1 MKIDRS
7 ITTSGELKLH
17 GFVKSDAKNLKIL
30 LILVLYQSLIKN
42 DLFMLIISNH
52 DQSKVLG

>member
-1 MKIDRS
+1 MKIERS

-30 LILVLYQSLIKN
+30 LILVLYQSLNKKMIY
-42 DLFMLIISNH
+42 LC
-52 DQSKVLG
+52 